1 MSQFLK
7 LSFIIIN
14 KNYIK
19 FVSPNIKKQQYNI
32 SIADYNVTGVM
43 VFGGGFMDTK
53 TTDFKI
59 NKDTHP
65 EDYKIVDDWIKHL

>member
-1 MSQFLK
+1 MSKFLK

-32 SIADYNVTGVM
+32 SIADYNVTVGHMFVGSGVM
-43 VFGGGFMDTK
+43 DTSH
-53 TTDFKI
+53 TNFKI
-59 NKDTHP
+59 NKNTHP
-65 EDYKIVDDWIKHL
+65 EDYKIVDDWIKH